1 MKADRGFT
9 LVEMLVVLAIIAIL
23 AMVALPNTT
32 DRVIRAQITEAL
44 PLADIAKTPI
54 ALAWKATQTFPA
66 DNAAAGLPVA
76 DKIVNNFVSSV
87 AVEDGAI
94 HVTFG
99 NRANVLIKDKVLTL
113 RPAVVEGE
121 PVVPVVWVCGGAA
134 APSQMAIKGSDKSS
148 IPANFL
154 PMVCRQ

>member
-1 MKADRGFT
+1 MQADRGFT

-23 AMVALPNTT
+23 AMVALPNNT

-54 ALAWKATQTFPA
+54 ALAWKTTQKFPA

-121 PVVPVVWVCGGAA
+121 PVVPVVWVCAAAA
-134 APSQMAIKGSDKSS
+134 APNQMVIKGSDKTSAP
-148 IPANFL
+148 INFL
-154 PMVCRQ
+154 PMVCR